1 MSYNSSIKQKWSTD
15 LTQRLGR
22 IVRQGKMNK
31 QVRLYRK
38 EPNRWVFNSYIKIGF
53 FEKNNADLVYQDEI
67 KAPIIMQAEKAIELI
82 YTKYMKALI
91 RYEGI
96 TRVEE
101 FLIPQEAFREIL
113 LNCINHKQYEE
124 QNTIQVSIYDD
135 QIYVYNDASFPK
147 ELVGINLY
155 EKHTS
160 KPYNP
165 LIANVFFLAGFIES
179 WGRGFEKIKEEC
191 EKTKTPLPEIK
202 ITSGGVMLHCTP
214 SENYLKV
221 LKNCRKVMA

>member
-1 MSYNSSIKQKWSTD
+1 
-15 LTQRLGR
+15 
-22 IVRQGKMNK
+22 MNK
-31 QVRLYRK
+31 QVHLYRK

-67 KAPIIMQAEKAIELI
+67 KAPIIMQAQKAIELI

-147 ELVGINLY
+147 ELVGINL
-155 EKHTS
+155 
-160 KPYNP
+160 
-165 LIANVFFLAGFIES
+165 
-179 WGRGFEKIKEEC
+179 
-191 EKTKTPLPEIK
+191 
-202 ITSGGVMLHCTP
+202 
-214 SENYLKV
+214 
-221 LKNCRKVMA
+221 